1 MLIEGNFMI
10 NNNLKDLPNGKQM
23 EEIKHNGSNLPPFVG
38 LTAGTRQHTSTP
50 RSSATPKSFA
60 YYPEFDGSVQ
70 YKTSRAFILPTN
82 PAVYFIHDFRGILYI
97 GEAKN
102 LKQRFLQHHRNEE
115 NQKLR
120 ELIRLPFGDLRFYWI
135 NTETKLK
142 AVKIQKFWIRELQ
155 PITNNIKYNKD
166 RS

>member
-1 MLIEGNFMI
+1 MVKQIITEFM
-10 NNNLKDLPNGKQM
+10 NGKQM
-23 EEIKHNGSNLPPFVG
+23 EEAKHNKLSSHPFT
-38 LTAGTRQHTSTP
+38 LTAGNSQQRYP

>member
-23 EEIKHNGSNLPPFVG
+23 EEIKHNRLNSLTHT
-38 LTAGTRQHTSTP
+38 LTAGIRQQTSIA
-50 RSSATPKSFA
+50 RSSATPRDSID
-60 YYPEFDGSVQ
+60 YPVFEGSVQ
-70 YKTSRAFILPTN
+70 YKTPRAFTLPTN
-82 PAVYFIHDFRGILYI
+82 PGVYFIHDFRGILYI

-102 LKQRFLQHHRNEE
+102 LRNRFLQHHRNEE
-115 NQKLR
+115 NTLLK
-120 ELIRLPFGDLRFYWI
+120 ELVKYPFGDLRFYWL
-135 NTETKLK
+135 NAETKLK
-142 AVKIQKFWIRELQ
+142 AVKIQKYWIRVFQ